1 MNMRF
6 LVLALLAPVVAV
18 AQDGPRQISVD
29 EAVALARRNAPSA
42 VQARGQLRS
51 TSTALRQLYMQFL
64 PSLNSSWST
73 SRSGGESFFQ
83 GQFVPFR
90 GDPWSFSQGLTAGL
104 EIFDLGRINEL
115 RSARANIDAAEAGEI
130 QQDYSIALQVKQQYY
145 AILSAREAEAAART
159 QPAQAQQQFA
169 VANARVAA
177 GAATISDSLQSV
189 IQVGNAQL
197 AVLNAQNQLNNA
209 NVALTRLVATP
220 FVVTA
225 FASDTVDPAPV
236 RVDSAELVRMVL
248 NGPAVRQSEAALA
261 AARATSK
268 VRKSVYVPT
277 VSMSGSYRRNNSSP
291 EFDWGAGPMS
301 ANHSLGFSVNYP
313 LFNNYTREQQVIT
326 AKIAEDNATAQ
337 LRDAQFLARQNLIT
351 QLGNLRTAET
361 RIMIQRASVAAAE
374 EDLRVQQERYQLG
387 ASTLLQLL
395 TSQNTLNS
403 SRAALIQARLDAR
416 TARAQIEALIGRE
429 LQ

>member
-1 MNMRF
+1 VKMRSLF
-6 LVLALLAPVVAV
+6 LALLAPVVAV
-18 AQDGPRQISVD
+18 AQDGPRPISID
-29 EAVALARRNAPSA
+29 EAVALARRNQPSA
-42 VQARGQLRS
+42 VSARGQLR
-51 TSTALRQLYMQFL
+51 TSSAALRQLYSQFL
-64 PSLNSSWST
+64 PSLSASWST

-90 GDPWSFSQGLTAGL
+90 GDPWSYSQGLNSSL
-104 EIFDLGRINEL
+104 EIFDLGRLNEL
-115 RSARANIDAAEAGEI
+115 RSARSNIDAAEAAGV
-130 QQDYSIALQVKQQYY
+130 QQEFSISLLVKQQYY

-159 QPAQAQQQFA
+159 QLAQAQQQFA

-225 FASDTVDPAPV
+225 IATDTIDPAPV
-236 RVDSAELVRMVL
+236 RVDSTELVALVL
-248 NGPAVRQSEAALA
+248 RGPAVRQAEAQLA
-261 AARATSK
+261 AAKATSK
-268 VRKSVYVPT
+268 VRKSVYAPT
-277 VSMSGSYRRNNSSP
+277 VSMSGSFRRNNASP
-291 EFDWGAGPMS
+291 SFDWGAGPMS
-301 ANHSLGFSVNYP
+301 SNHSLGFSVNYP
-313 LFNNYTREQQVIT
+313 IFNNYSREQQIIA
-326 AKIAEDNATAQ
+326 AKVGEDNAEAS
-337 LRDAQFLARQNLIT
+337 LRDAQFVARQNLIT

-374 EDLRVQQERYQLG
+374 EDLRVQQERYSLG

-416 TARAQIEALIGRE
+416 VARAQIEALIGRT